1 MTRSKEKDQDTQ
13 PSDMERKTIKIQS
26 QSVPGMAL
34 PQLAEEARREFDASE
49 NKWVRL
55 SKIIYDN
62 DPAAHSW
69 QEVYDLYP
77 SIKALRAHEQAH
89 HYYNNG
95 DYYLARQL
103 AEEARKETGIEI
115 HPGAKLSDTVF
126 IDHGMGVVIGET
138 AIISDNVKLF
148 HGVTLGGVGNEKGC
162 KRHPTIQDHVE
173 IGAGAKLLGNITIGH
188 HSKIGANAVVL
199 EDVPPYATAVGM
211 PARIILH
218 DKNWNRIG
226 DYVI

>member
-26 QSVPGMAL
+26 QSVPGMTL

>member
-1 MTRSKEKDQDTQ
+1 MTENKASGQDQL
-13 PSDMERKTIKIQS
+13 PSDMGKKNIKIQS
-26 QSVPGMAL
+26 RTVPGMSL
-34 PQLAEEARREFDASE
+34 SSLTRDTLESMEDNEDKWIRLA
-49 NKWVRL
+49 
-55 SKIIYDN
+55 KIIYDN

-89 HYYNNG
+89 YYYNNG

-103 AEEARKETGIEI
+103 AEESRRETGIEI
-115 HPGAKLSDTVF
+115 HPGAQLSDTVF

-138 AIISDNVKLF
+138 AVISDNVKLF
-148 HGVTLGGVGNEKGC
+148 HGVTLGGVGREKGC

>member
-26 QSVPGMAL
+26 QSVPGMIL

-49 NKWVRL
+49 DKWVRL

-89 HYYNNG
+89 HYYNTG

-199 EDVPPYATAVGM
+199 EDVPLYATAVGM